1 MNIYILIIFV
11 FLLKPTIESDGYEV
25 YGGNYGDVFKFII
38 SGTVNRTINSSSNV
52 EINFYISGNDQQTA
66 KCSVENT
73 NKGGIATYS
82 CTYEGNIEDGKP
94 IFVSKKQELD
104 IGILLE
110 ADKQIK
116 PNNLSM
122 IFSQAL
128 HLQLIDNIWQYDLY
142 GKLIG
147 EVDIPLGSLTYM
159 NIMLNDDQK
168 NAGCILTKKNS
179 TEVNFSCKVN
189 AEKQFISD
197 EIIISKSNNN
207 YLKFQPALEDKDINI
222 LVNKTIPFIKAEK
235 LLYNKDNIWQFEITV
250 QKYSIPIGS
259 KSIVDILY
267 NGTLSQANC
276 FCNNS
281 NSLNCFIEKD
291 NQTEYDLIK
300 IQFIQSS
307 KSTITWEDL
316 TYVYEIPIEKE
327 LDYINITD
335 LTSSSN
341 KQLWTYKINFE
352 NGTLP
357 LNGLVKVD
365 FIINNNYTYAN
376 CYFFDSVL
384 NCETNEIKNSSI
396 ILLSYII

>member
-1 MNIYILIIFV
+1 MNIYIFIIFV
-11 FLLKPTIESDGYEV
+11 FLLKPTFESDGYEV
-25 YGGNYGDVFKFII
+25 YGGNYGEVFKFII
-38 SGTVNRTINSSSNV
+38 SGTSNRTINNSSNI
-52 EINFYISGNDQQTA
+52 EINFYINDNDQLIA
-66 KCSVENT
+66 KCSVGNT
-73 NKGGIATYS
+73 IKGGFANYS
-82 CTYEGNIEDGKP
+82 CTYEGNIEDDKQ
-94 IFVSKKQELD
+94 IFVSKKQEQD

-110 ADKQIK
+110 NEKKIK
-116 PNNLSM
+116 PNNLS
-122 IFSQAL
+122 INFSQAL

-142 GKLIG
+142 GKLNG

-159 NIMLNDDQK
+159 NIMINDDKK

-179 TEVNFSCKVN
+179 TEVNFSCEVN
-189 AEKQFISD
+189 AEQQFISD
-197 EIIISKSNNN
+197 EIIISKINNN

-281 NSLNCFIEKD
+281 TSLNCFVEKD

-365 FIINNNYTYAN
+365 FIINNN
-376 CYFFDSVL
+376 
-384 NCETNEIKNSSI
+384 
-396 ILLSYII
+396 

>member
-1 MNIYILIIFV
+1 MY
-11 FLLKPTIESDGYEV
+11 
-25 YGGNYGDVFKFII
+25 
-38 SGTVNRTINSSSNV
+38 
-52 EINFYISGNDQQTA
+52 
-66 KCSVENT
+66 
-73 NKGGIATYS
+73 TY
-82 CTYEGNIEDGKP
+82 
-94 IFVSKKQELD
+94 
-104 IGILLE
+104 
-110 ADKQIK
+110 
-116 PNNLSM
+116 
-122 IFSQAL
+122 
-128 HLQLIDNIWQYDLY
+128 
-142 GKLIG
+142 
-147 EVDIPLGSLTYM
+147 
-159 NIMLNDDQK
+159 QK
-168 NAGCILTKKNS
+168 NSN
-179 TEVNFSCKVN
+179 EVNFSCKVN
-189 AEKQFISD
+189 GEQQYNSD

-250 QKYSIPIGS
+250 QKYSIPLGS

-281 NSLNCFIEKD
+281 TSLNCFVEKD

-352 NGTLP
+352 NGILP
-357 LNGLVKVD
+357 QNGLVKVD
-365 FIINNNYTYAN
+365 FNIKNNYTYAN

-384 NCETNEIKNSSI
+384 NCETSEINNSSL
-396 ILLSYII
+396 ILLLYEKKYGSITWRNMNKKDIIVPVNISLDYIEAKNLTFIGGVWTFIIELEISEVIKREWTFIIKIKYGETLKPGIAYCSLISENSKIFECKAQYKNQKKKQM